1 MTMSKTLPGIII
13 SFYGIVFIGFGVA
26 VFCLR
31 PAAFVAALMLI
42 WAGVS
47 LLRRKAFGV
56 YAVLF
61 MSFVM
66 AGIGL
71 LFVGLVFYDI
81 MHRIY
86 KFEMLLTGLI
96 LAIPSFLSFF
106 FFTRPQVAE
115 SFGLSRITILEKV
128 DKKQFI
134 AAGQFLL
141 VSALVVGLVLLA
153 CYFIAMRMAH

>member
-1 MTMSKTLPGIII
+1 MKKTSANIII
-13 SFYGIVFIGFGVA
+13 NLYGIVFAGLGIA
-26 VFCLR
+26 AFCLR
-31 PAAFVAALMLI
+31 PRIFVAALMLI

-71 LFVGLVFYDI
+71 LFVGLVFYD
-81 MHRIY
+81 MAHRIY

-96 LAIPSFLSFF
+96 FAIPSFLSFF

-115 SFGLSRITILEKV
+115 SFGLSKITILEKV
-128 DKKQFI
+128 DKKQLI

-141 VSALVVGLVLLA
+141 ILGLGVGLVFLA
-153 CYFIAMRMAH
+153 CYFAAMRMTRS